1 MKKILTIL
9 ALSLILIGCSD
20 KSNEPKELTFDEK
33 MLLLIQECISDYNT
47 NVAADS
53 IIHTIDTPALPVQII
68 TIPQIESL
76 KDLKERSD
84 DHSNAVYIAELPI
97 DQYKMVFHLYGEC
110 DSFWQCGEA
119 SFEVDTETIMPNN
132 PQLSSVKS
140 ILDPL
145 LDKNREVFNYLY
157 GIGADLDEVES
168 EKYPGYYKVIY
179 TAGIENPTSIDQI
192 KTYVEETFDKTFISK
207 FYPEVFE
214 SESPIYIE
222 DDGTLYCIQNTPSI
236 TDEIVYD
243 TSLIISSQEIEN
255 EILID
260 IVSSYGEIIDPE
272 LKRIIITK
280 SENGYRLGGLY

>member
-1 MKKILTIL
+1 
-9 ALSLILIGCSD
+9 
-20 KSNEPKELTFDEK
+20 
-33 MLLLIQECISDYNT
+33 
-47 NVAADS
+47 
-53 IIHTIDTPALPVQII
+53 
-68 TIPQIESL
+68 
-76 KDLKERSD
+76 
-84 DHSNAVYIAELPI
+84 
-97 DQYKMVFHLYGEC
+97 
-110 DSFWQCGEA
+110 
-119 SFEVDTETIMPNN
+119 
-132 PQLSSVKS
+132 
-140 ILDPL
+140 
-145 LDKNREVFNYLY
+145 
-157 GIGADLDEVES
+157 
-168 EKYPGYYKVIY
+168 